1 MRIEFVE
8 IANFRKLL
16 STRVGLSSEK
26 TVFVGANNSGKTSA
40 ITALRYFLV
49 DRERSNFCF
58 NDFTLSHWPAI
69 NAMGSAWEVANSTNQ
84 PLPEPEWDQI
94 LPFLDVW
101 LQVAEGEVH
110 YVRKILPTLDW
121 DGGRLGVRMRLEPKD
136 AAQLQQEYLATRVQA
151 LTLQAAGAALAQEQ
165 GGAAGDFQVAIW
177 PQNLVEFLQRRL
189 ATHFTV
195 RAYVL
200 DPIGCVDPEHG
211 LAKPQVLNGSEPIDG
226 DPFRGLIRIDEISAQ
241 RGFGLAGDDNSEEST
256 ATTSGSRK
264 LSVQLRQYY
273 ARHLDPYEN
282 PDAQDLLA
290 LKAIEEAQ
298 QAFNLRLSD
307 GFKSPLNEM
316 HKLGYPGVTDPKL
329 RISTRLRPVEGLNH
343 DAAVQFVVPI
353 HDGENATD
361 LYLPEDSNGLGYQNL
376 ISMVFRLMAFRDSW
390 MRVGKAKH
398 KASDDTII
406 PPLHLVLIEEPEA
419 HLHTQV
425 QQVFIRQAHK
435 ILRNHDDLR
444 TNPNF
449 VTQMIVSTHSSHIAH
464 ECDFESLRYFRRIPG
479 GEKAIPTS
487 CVVNLENAFGA
498 DSDTK
503 RFVTRYLRVTHCDL
517 FFADAAVLI
526 EGPAE
531 RILVPNFAN
540 YHSEFKKLSE
550 SYITWLEIG
559 GSHAHKL
566 RSLIEKIGLTT
577 LVITDIDSCD
587 AAGASAPPVRGAG
600 CTTRNATLRT
610 WWPVI
615 NDLDPLLDKPEE
627 EKVKTYLDENFSV
640 RVAYQSPIQVI
651 FKGATVEALSYTL
664 EDSIVMANLD
674 LFETLPGTGLIA
686 KFRAAI
692 TDNANLNTLSGAFKT
707 ALAGG
712 GKAEFALDLL
722 EIEDPLSLKPPAY
735 IRDGLLWLA
744 TQLEHKQVE
753 LGLVQVAGAEEVDAI
768 AAPKEVEAAG
778 VPEEGEAAASPEEI
792 PA

>member
-16 STRVGLSSEK
+16 STRVGLSPEK

-49 DRERSNFCF
+49 DRERSSFCF
-58 NDFTLSHWPAI
+58 NDFTLAHWPTI
-69 NAMGSAWEVANSTNQ
+69 NTMGAAWEAAHVENQ
-84 PLPEPEWDQI
+84 ALPPPEWNSV

-101 LQVAEGEVH
+101 LHVAEDEVH
-110 YVRKILPTLDW
+110 YVQKILPTLDW
-121 DGGRLGVRMRLEPKD
+121 DGGLLGVRMRLEPKD
-136 AAQLQQEYLATRVQA
+136 AAQLQQEYVTARAQA
-151 LTLQAAGAALAQEQ
+151 LALQAAGAALAAEQ
-165 GGAAGDFQVAIW
+165 GKAAANFQVAIW

-189 ATHFTV
+189 AAFFTV

-200 DPIGCVDPEHG
+200 DPAACADPEHG
-211 LAKPQVLNGSEPIDG
+211 RAKPQALNGSEPIDG

-241 RGFGLAGDDNSEEST
+241 RGFGVAGEDNGEDAAVT
-256 ATTSGSRK
+256 VSGSRK

-307 GFKSPLNEM
+307 GFKSPLKEM

-329 RISTRLRPVEGLNH
+329 NISTRLRPVEGLNH

-353 HDGENATD
+353 HDDGASTD

-398 KASDDTII
+398 KASDDIII
-406 PPLHLVLIEEPEA
+406 PPLHLVLIEEPEV

-435 ILRNHDDLR
+435 ILRNHHDLG
-444 TNPNF
+444 TGQNF
-449 VTQMIVSTHSSHIAH
+449 VTQMVVSTHSSHIAH
-464 ECDFESLRYFRRIPG
+464 ECEFDSLRYFRRLPG

-498 DSDTK
+498 DPDTK

-531 RILVPNFAN
+531 RILVPNFVN
-540 YHSEFKKLSE
+540 YHTEFEKLSE

-566 RSLIEKIGLTT
+566 RSLIERIGLIT
-577 LVITDIDSCD
+577 LVITDIDSCN

-610 WWPVI
+610 WWPII
-615 NDLDPLLDKPEE
+615 NDLDSLLDKPEH
-627 EKVKTYLDENFSV
+627 EKVKAYADENFSV
-640 RVAYQSPIQVI
+640 RVAYQSPIQAT
-651 FKGATVEALSYTL
+651 FKGETAEALSYTL
-664 EDSIVMANLD
+664 EDAIVMANLD

-686 KFRAAI
+686 KFRTAI
-692 TDNANLNTLSGAFKT
+692 ANSADLNALGDALKT
-707 ALAGG
+707 ALEGG

-722 EIEDPLSLKPPAY
+722 EIEDPRSLMPPAY
-735 IRDGLLWLA
+735 IKDGLLWLA
-744 TQLEHKQVE
+744 GQLEQKQVE
-753 LGLVQVAGAEEVDAI
+753 LGLAQIVENDDAPPAGE
-768 AAPKEVEAAG
+768 APE
-778 VPEEGEAAASPEEI
+778 EAAA
-792 PA
+792 

>member
-16 STRVGLSSEK
+16 STRVGLSPER

-49 DRERSNFCF
+49 DRERSSFCF
-58 NDFTLSHWPAI
+58 NDFTLSHWPTV
-69 NAMGSAWEVANSTNQ
+69 NAMGAAWEAEHIANQ
-84 PLPEPEWDQI
+84 PLPDADWDQV

-101 LQVAEGEVH
+101 LQVADNEVH
-110 YVRKILPTLDW
+110 YVQKILPTLDW

-136 AAQLQQEYLATRVQA
+136 SAQLQHEYVTARLQA
-151 LTLQAAGAALAQEQ
+151 LTLQAAAAALAEEQ
-165 GGAAGDFQVAIW
+165 GRAAVDLQVAVW
-177 PQNLVEFLQRRL
+177 PKNLVEFLQRRL
-189 ATHFTV
+189 AAFFTV

-200 DPIGCVDPEHG
+200 DPAGCVDPEHG
-211 LAKPQVLNGSEPIDG
+211 VARPQALNGSEPIDG
-226 DPFRGLIRIDEISAQ
+226 DPFRGLIRVDEISAQ
-241 RGFGLAGDDNSEEST
+241 RGFGVAGEGNDDEAAGAVN
-256 ATTSGSRK
+256 GSRK
-264 LSVQLRQYY
+264 LSTQLRQYY
-273 ARHLDPYEN
+273 TRHLDPYES

-290 LKAIEEAQ
+290 LKSIEDAQ
-298 QAFNLRLSD
+298 NAFNLRLND
-307 GFKSPLNEM
+307 GFKSPLKEM
-316 HKLGYPGVTDPKL
+316 RKLGYPGVTDPKL
-329 RISTRLRPVEGLNH
+329 NISTRLRPVEGLNH

-353 HDGENATD
+353 RDGENAID

-390 MRVGKAKH
+390 MRVGKARQ
-398 KASDDTII
+398 KAADDAII

-435 ILRNHDDLR
+435 ILRNHVDLGGSD
-444 TNPNF
+444 NF
-449 VTQMIVSTHSSHIAH
+449 VTQMVVSTHSSHVAH
-464 ECDFESLRYFRRIPG
+464 ECEFDSLRYFRRLPG
-479 GEKAIPTS
+479 NETAIPTS

-498 DSDTK
+498 DPDTK

-531 RILVPNFAN
+531 RILVPNFVSF
-540 YHSEFKKLSE
+540 HPEFEKLSA

-577 LVITDIDSCD
+577 LIVTDIDSCN
-587 AAGASAPPVRGAG
+587 AAGSSAPPVRGAG

-610 WWPVI
+610 WWPVV
-615 NDLDPLLDKPEE
+615 NDLDPLLDKPED
-627 EKVKTYLDENFSV
+627 EKVKVYADEKFSV
-640 RVAYQSPIQVI
+640 RVAYQSPIQAT
-651 FKGATVEALSYTL
+651 FKGATAEALSYTL
-664 EDSIVMANLD
+664 EDAIVMANLE
-674 LFETLPGTGLIA
+674 LFETLRGTGLIA
-686 KFRAAI
+686 KFRTAI
-692 TDNANLNTLSGAFKT
+692 NASADLNALSGALKT
-707 ALAGG
+707 ALEGG

-722 EIEDPLSLKPPAY
+722 EIENPVSLRPPAY

-744 TQLEHKQVE
+744 AQLEHKQIE
-753 LGLVQVAGAEEVDAI
+753 LGLAQVAGEDGDETD
-768 AAPKEVEAAG
+768 P
-778 VPEEGEAAASPEEI
+778 VPEEVAA
-792 PA
+792 

>member
-8 IANFRKLL
+8 IGNFRKLL

-40 ITALRYFLV
+40 ITALRYFLMN
-49 DRERSNFCF
+49 RGRSSFCF
-58 NDFTLSHWPAI
+58 NDFTLAHWPSI
-69 NAMGSAWEVANSTNQ
+69 NMMGAAWEAAHAASEA
-84 PLPEPEWDQI
+84 LPEPDWGSV

-101 LQVAEGEVH
+101 LQVAEDEVH
-110 YVRKILPTLDW
+110 YVRKIVPTLDW
-121 DGGRLGVRMRLEPKD
+121 NGGRLGVRMRLEPKD
-136 AAQLQQEYLATRVQA
+136 TVQLQQEYVAARTQA
-151 LTLQAAGAALAQEQ
+151 LTLQATGAALAAEQ
-165 GGAAGDFQVAIW
+165 GKAAADFQVAIW
-177 PQNLVEFLQRRL
+177 PQNLVEFLQRKL
-189 ATHFTV
+189 AAFFTV
-195 RAYVL
+195 RPYVL
-200 DPIGCVDPEHG
+200 DPAACVDPEYG
-211 LAKPQVLNGSEPIDG
+211 TAKPQALNGSEPIDG
-226 DPFRGLIRIDEISAQ
+226 DPFHDLIRIDEISAQ
-241 RGFGLAGDDNSEEST
+241 RGFGVEGEDNDEEM
-256 ATTSGSRK
+256 TTTVSGSRK

-273 ARHLDPYEN
+273 SRHLDPYEN

-298 QAFNLRLSD
+298 QAFNLRLND
-307 GFKSPLNEM
+307 GFKKPLKEM

-329 RISTRLRPVEGLNH
+329 NISTRLRPIEGLNH

-353 HDGENATD
+353 HDGDDITD

-425 QQVFIRQAHK
+425 QQVFIRQAYK
-435 ILRNHDDLR
+435 ILRNHDDLGGSE
-444 TNPNF
+444 NF
-449 VTQMIVSTHSSHIAH
+449 VTQLVVSTHSSHIPH
-464 ECDFESLRYFRRIPG
+464 ECEFDSLRYFRRLPG
-479 GEKAIPTS
+479 GQKAIPTS
-487 CVVNLENAFGA
+487 CVVNLENAFGV
-498 DSDTK
+498 DLDTK

-540 YHSEFKKLSE
+540 CHPEFEKLSE

-577 LVITDIDSCD
+577 LVITDIDSCN

-600 CTTRNATLRT
+600 YTTRNATLRT

-615 NDLDPLLDKPEE
+615 NDLDPLLDKPEN
-627 EKVKTYLDENFSV
+627 EKVKICSAEKFSV
-640 RVAYQSPIQVI
+640 RVAYQSPVQAT
-651 FKGATVEALSYTL
+651 FKGVTAEALSYTL
-664 EDSIVMANLD
+664 EDAMVMANLD
-674 LFETLPGTGLIA
+674 LFEALPGTGLIA

-692 TDNANLNTLSGAFKT
+692 TNSADLT
-707 ALAGG
+707 ALSAALKAALEGG

-744 TQLEHKQVE
+744 DQLEYKQVE
-753 LGLVQVAGAEEVDAI
+753 LGLAQLVGRDA
-768 AAPKEVEAAG
+768 A
-778 VPEEGEAAASPEEI
+778 EAAAAPEEI
-792 PA
+792 AA

>member
-1 MRIEFVE
+1 MHIEFVE

-16 STRVGLSSEK
+16 STRVGLSPER

-49 DRERSNFCF
+49 DRERSSFCF

-69 NAMGSAWEVANSTNQ
+69 NAMGAAWEAEHIANQ
-84 PLPEPEWDQI
+84 PLPEPEWDQV

-101 LQVAEGEVH
+101 LHVADNEVH
-110 YVRKILPTLDW
+110 YVQKILPTLDW

-136 AAQLQQEYLATRVQA
+136 AAQLQHEYVTARSQA
-151 LTLQAAGAALAQEQ
+151 LALRAAGAALAKEQ
-165 GGAAGDFQVAIW
+165 GKAAVDFQVAIW
-177 PQNLVEFLQRRL
+177 PQDLVEFLQRRL
-189 ATHFTV
+189 AAFFTV

-200 DPIGCVDPEHG
+200 DPAGCVDPEHG
-211 LAKPQVLNGSEPIDG
+211 VAKPQTLNGSEPIDG

-241 RGFGLAGDDNSEEST
+241 RGFGVAGENNGDEEAVT
-256 ATTSGSRK
+256 ISGSRK
-264 LSVQLRQYY
+264 LSTQLRQYY
-273 ARHLDPYEN
+273 TRHLDPYEN

-298 QAFNLRLSD
+298 RAFNLRLSD
-307 GFKSPLNEM
+307 GFKSPLKEM

-329 RISTRLRPVEGLNH
+329 NISTRLRPVEGLNH

-353 HDGENATD
+353 HDGEIATD

-390 MRVGKAKH
+390 MRVCKAKH
-398 KASDDTII
+398 KAADDTII
-406 PPLHLVLIEEPEA
+406 PPLHLVLIEEPEV

-435 ILRNHDDLR
+435 ILRNHIDLAASE
-444 TNPNF
+444 NF
-449 VTQMIVSTHSSHIAH
+449 VTQMVVSTHSSHIAH
-464 ECDFESLRYFRRIPG
+464 ECEFDSLRYFRRLPG

-498 DSDTK
+498 DPDTK

-531 RILVPNFAN
+531 RILVPNFVN
-540 YHSEFKKLSE
+540 CHPEFEKLSE

-577 LVITDIDSCD
+577 LVITDIDSCN
-587 AAGASAPPVRGAG
+587 AAGASAPPMRGAG
-600 CTTRNATLRT
+600 GTTRNTTLRT

-615 NDLDPLLDKPEE
+615 NDLDPLLDKPEN
-627 EKVKTYLDENFSV
+627 EKVKVYADENFSI
-640 RVAYQSPIQVI
+640 RVAYQAPIQAT
-651 FKGATVEALSYTL
+651 FKGVTAEALSYTL
-664 EDSIVMANLD
+664 EDAIVMANLD
-674 LFETLPGTGLIA
+674 LFETMPGTGLIA

-692 TDNANLNTLSGAFKT
+692 TGSADLNALSGALKT
-707 ALAGG
+707 ALEGG

-722 EIEDPLSLKPPAY
+722 EIEDPLSLKPAAY

-744 TQLEHKQVE
+744 AQLERKQVE
-753 LGLVQVAGAEEVDAI
+753 LGLAQAA
-768 AAPKEVEAAG
+768 AAP
-778 VPEEGEAAASPEEI
+778 
-792 PA
+792 